1 MDRTRK
7 KFGIGIA
14 SALLFVVA
22 GCTNGGYGEN
32 EAAGTILG
40 AAGGGLLGAAIGGKG
55 ESKAVGA
62 ALGTFL
68 GAALGNSIGRKLDKA
83 DRIALEHAQQQ
94 ALETAP
100 SGTETEWYNPD
111 TGHRGSVVPEPAYKT
126 PEGQYCREFRQ
137 TIVVGGDEVEGYGTA
152 CRQADGSW
160 KIVSRK

>member
-1 MDRTRK
+1 MERTRNG
-7 KFGIGIA
+7 FRIGIA
-14 SALLFVVA
+14 SALLLVVA
-22 GCTNGGYGEN
+22 GCTDSYGEN

-68 GAALGNSIGRKLDKA
+68 GAALGNSIGRKLDEA

-111 TGHRGSVVPEPAYKT
+111 SGHHGSVVPEPAYQT
-126 PEGQYCREFRQ
+126 AEGQYCREFRQ

-160 KIVSRK
+160 KIVSGK

>member
-1 MDRTRK
+1 MVIMRK
-7 KFGIGIA
+7 GLRAGAAGLI
-14 SALLFVVA
+14 LLAAA
-22 GCTNGGYGEN
+22 GCANDRVGEN

-68 GAALGNSIGRKLDKA
+68 GAAIGNAIGRKLDRA
-83 DRIALEHAQQQ
+83 DRIALEHAQQR

-111 TGHRGSVVPEPAYKT
+111 TGHRGSITPEPAYQT
-126 PEGQYCREFRQ
+126 AEGQYCREFTQ
-137 TIVVGGDEVEGYGTA
+137 TIIVGGEEAEGYGTA
-152 CRQADGSW
+152 CRQPDGSW
-160 KIVSRK
+160 KIVSSK